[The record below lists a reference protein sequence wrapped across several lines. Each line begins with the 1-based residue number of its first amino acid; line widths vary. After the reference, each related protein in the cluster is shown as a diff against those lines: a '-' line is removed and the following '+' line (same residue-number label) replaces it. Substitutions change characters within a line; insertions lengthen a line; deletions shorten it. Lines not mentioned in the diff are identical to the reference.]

1 MLYSKSLP
9 PFSLEFFAILQRAIN
24 MRGYTDASTQTTTEE
39 TVEEQVIAN
48 PLNEETL
55 DEQTIK
61 NPPKKEKDNSWMFQ
75 NANQERVVVQ
85 FMLDDIQESADEVT
99 IKGGYELLCSYSW
112 KNTDTTSIY
121 GPPVIYVPGTPPAFD
136 AREFATPT
144 PQAPDTDG
152 IQFDAST
159 GRYWTWVDQHSA
171 TTPSPHQSETQPFHG
186 IQLPPDTGRH
196 WVDQHAVR
204 APTHQFEPI
213 FQSLSVLS
221 PSLRFNA
228 IDIVV
233 NRSSLQM
240 LLRYLNA
247 KSSQPLL
254 LDLDIVS
261 NTLFLGRR
269 VRHAKV
275 ASMPGSYGRSFEE
288 YFTAEDP
295 RLDGADGH
303 HRVLRYEFGGLDMVV
318 RIEADAYMPGMEYDV
333 CEPIMPHPFFDA
345 EMSIATKGVAHALKT
360 EVIPKGTLAP
370 HFLTIELKS
379 NEKVK
384 PMEQMWLGRTPN
396 AFLGRCKAGVLKQAV
411 VEKASAVDFE
421 EWEKKNQASLRKLA
435 WLLRELRGV
444 VKMTSE
450 GSAVLVAMGKGQPME
465 VYEVKKKVGALPK
478 EIVERF
484 WDGAE

>member
-24 MRGYTDASTQTTTEE
+24 MRGYTDASTQTT
-39 TVEEQVIAN
+39 
-48 PLNEETL
+48 NEETL
-55 DEQTIK
+55 DEQTIA
-61 NPPKKEKDNSWMFQ
+61 NPPKKEKDNSWMFE

-85 FMLDDIQESADEVT
+85 FVLDDIQESANEVT
-99 IKGGYELLCSYSW
+99 HKSGYELLCSYSW

-121 GPPVIYVPGTPPAFD
+121 GPLVIYVLGTFPAFD

-144 PQAPDTDG
+144 PQSPDTSG
-152 IQFDAST
+152 LQFDPET
-159 GRYWTWVDQHSA
+159 GRHWTWVDPHST
-171 TTPSPHQSETQPFHG
+171 TTPTPHQPNTQPFHG
-186 IQLPPDTGRH
+186 IQLAPDAGRH
-196 WVDQHAVR
+196 WVDQHAAR

-221 PSLRFNA
+221 PAIRFDD

-240 LLRYLNA
+240 LLKYLNA

-295 RLDGADGH
+295 RLEGADGH

-318 RIEADAYMPGMEYDV
+318 RIEADAYMPGTEYDV
-333 CEPIMPHPFFDA
+333 CEPIMPHPFFDSELSSSA
-345 EMSIATKGVAHALKT
+345 EGIAHSLKT

-384 PMEQMWLGRTPN
+384 PLEQMWLGRTPN
-396 AFLGRCKAGVLKQAV
+396 AFLGRCKAGVLKQAT
-411 VEKASAVDFE
+411 VEKASAADFE

-444 VKMTSE
+444 VKKMRE

-465 VYEVKKKVGALPK
+465 VYEVKTKVGALPE

-484 WDGAE
+484 WGGVE

>member
-1 MLYSKSLP
+1 
-9 PFSLEFFAILQRAIN
+9 LEFFAILQRAIN

-39 TVEEQVIAN
+39 TVEEQAIAN

-55 DEQTIK
+55 DEQTIA
-61 NPPKKEKDNSWMFQ
+61 NQPKKEKDNSWMFE

-85 FMLDDIQESADEVT
+85 FVLDDIQESTNEVT
-99 IKGGYELLCSYSW
+99 HKSGYELLCSYSW

-121 GPPVIYVPGTPPAFD
+121 GPSVIYVPGTPPAFD

-144 PQAPDTDG
+144 PHSPDTSD
-152 IQFDAST
+152 IQFDSST
-159 GRYWTWVDQHSA
+159 GRYWTWVDPQSVA
-171 TTPSPHQSETQPFHG
+171 TPSPRQPATESFHG
-186 IQLPPDTGRH
+186 IQLAPDAGRH
-196 WVDQHAVR
+196 WVDQHAAR

-221 PSLRFNA
+221 PAIRFDD

-275 ASMPGSYGRSFEE
+275 ASMPCSYGRSFEE

-295 RLDGADGH
+295 HLERADGH

-318 RIEADAYMPGMEYDV
+318 RIEADAYMPGTEYDV
-333 CEPIMPHPFFDA
+333 CEPIMPHPIFDPEISTPA
-345 EMSIATKGVAHALKT
+345 ESIVHSLKT
-360 EVIPKGTLAP
+360 DVIPKGTLAP

-411 VEKASAVDFE
+411 VEKASAADFE

-465 VYEVKKKVGALPK
+465 VYEVKTKVGALPE

-484 WDGAE
+484 WGGVE